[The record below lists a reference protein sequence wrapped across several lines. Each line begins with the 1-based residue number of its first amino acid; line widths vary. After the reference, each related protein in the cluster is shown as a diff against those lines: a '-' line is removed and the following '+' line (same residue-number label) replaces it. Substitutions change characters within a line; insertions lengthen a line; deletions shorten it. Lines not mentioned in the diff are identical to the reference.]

1 MKRRSC
7 FTLIEILIVIAI
19 IGVMLAVAVVSMSSG
34 RDAAL
39 ARTAYFTAAKG
50 RMKIDE
56 HRAHWL
62 ELEMEEQE
70 RRADE
75 ELEDFTRRPND
86 D

>member
-1 MKRRSC
+1 ML
-7 FTLIEILIVIAI
+7 FFLIEKHCWLLSLRIYI
-19 IGVMLAVAVVSMSSG
+19 IT
-34 RDAAL
+34 REENAAL